1 MNAKIKAGIAAAVM
15 VLCTA
20 AFSGCGTVTVALN
33 DYLTVDFNGY
43 DTVGTAK
50 ASLDID
56 SILRDNADDLKI
68 DADNFVSALTAY
80 DDFYSKLDGK
90 LDKNEE
96 LSNGDKVKFTWNDID
111 TKKFKGK
118 YSVKLKFSDAEFVV
132 SGLEEAEKFNPFD
145 YINVTYEGFA
155 PYGKLNI
162 KKEGNMPVSVA
173 YEADKADHL
182 SNGDKVII
190 KATGYDNFEEYCLSR
205 GYIPTATEQ
214 EFTVGG
220 LASYAGKIA
229 DIPTDSFDKMD
240 AHAQDS
246 LNADVAKNWSKSDTF
261 KGMKLIGNY
270 FLTPKD
276 PSISTDKYNYIYFI
290 YKVTAMNMETET
302 DFDYYFYARYD
313 SIILL
318 EDGTCSFDLSNID
331 YPQSGWFTF
340 SDTFKVGGYTYA
352 GYEDIDTLF
361 NKLITSKID
370 KYSYESTVN
379 E

>member
-1 MNAKIKAGIAAAVM
+1 MNKKIKAAVAAAAM
-15 VLCTA
+15 MFCTA
-20 AFSGCGTVTVALN
+20 AFSGCGAAKVDLN
-33 DYLTVDFNGY
+33 EYLTVDFNGY
-43 DTVGTAK
+43 DTAGTAK
-50 ASLDID
+50 ASVDID
-56 SILRDNADDLKI
+56 AILRDNADALKI
-68 DADNFVSALTAY
+68 EEGNFVSALSAY

-90 LDKNEE
+90 LDKKEE

-111 TKKFKGK
+111 TKKFKKK
-118 YSVKLKFSDAEFVV
+118 YSVNLKFSDKEFVV
-132 SGLEEAEKFNPFD
+132 SGLEEAEEFNPFD
-145 YINVTYEGFA
+145 YISVTYEGFA

-162 KKEGNMPVSVA
+162 KKEGNMPISVA

-182 SNGDKVII
+182 SNGDKVVI
-190 KATGYDNFEEYCLSR
+190 KATGYDNFEEYCLGR

-220 LASYAGKIA
+220 LASYAGKLA
-229 DIPTDSFDKMD
+229 DIPTDAFNKMD
-240 AHAQDS
+240 AHAQDT
-246 LNADVAKNWSKSDTF
+246 LNADVAKTWKKSETF

-318 EDGTCSFDLSNID
+318 EDGTCSFDLSKID
-331 YPQSGWFTF
+331 YPQSGWFT
-340 SDTFKVGGYTYA
+340 SYDTFKVGGYTYA

-361 NKLITSKID
+361 NKLVTTKID
-370 KYSYESTVN
+370 KFSYESTVN